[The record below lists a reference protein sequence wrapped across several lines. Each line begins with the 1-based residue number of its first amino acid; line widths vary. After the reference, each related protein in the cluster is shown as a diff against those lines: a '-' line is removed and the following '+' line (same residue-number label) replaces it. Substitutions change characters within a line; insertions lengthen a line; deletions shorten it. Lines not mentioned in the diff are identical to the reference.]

1 MKKNFNQM
9 IAVAMIAVSSIAFT
23 GCYGSFSLTSKLYN
37 WNGQVSN
44 QKFVNELVFLGLC
57 ILPAYELCTL
67 GDALIFNSIEF
78 WGGQNPITMK
88 AGDVEEGQVMY
99 AGHPYHVTKSLNKV
113 VVPSEETAAVAEF
126 QYFPEEESWYLMD
139 GQNKAK
145 VMKNTKK
152 MMKAVAAID

>member
-67 GDALIFNSIEF
+67 GDALIFNSILG
-78 WGGQNPITMK
+78 W
-88 AGDVEEGQVMY
+88 
-99 AGHPYHVTKSLNKV
+99 
-113 VVPSEETAAVAEF
+113 SESDNN
-126 QYFPEEESWYLMD
+126 ESRRC
-139 GQNKAK
+139 
-145 VMKNTKK
+145 
-152 MMKAVAAID
+152 